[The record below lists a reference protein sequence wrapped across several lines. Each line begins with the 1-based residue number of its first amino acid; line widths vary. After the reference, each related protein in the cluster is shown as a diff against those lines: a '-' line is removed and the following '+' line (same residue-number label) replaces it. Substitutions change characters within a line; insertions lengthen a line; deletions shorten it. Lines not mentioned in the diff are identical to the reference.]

1 MTQTDTGAQVL
12 RKIKNDLIKRY
23 AVRNNRIALT
33 QTLSTLLPVIAL
45 TYAGIAALDV
55 SMLLASGIVLLLT
68 LFLLRAFV
76 MLHDCGHNC
85 LYESPGANKIAGFI
99 FGVVC
104 GVPQYV
110 WSRHHDYHHSTNGNW
125 EKYRGP
131 LTVLSTEEYSELTP
145 KQKRRYARQRKL
157 FMGPLAGFLYF
168 VFNPRFTWFKGTLGL
183 FAHILKGKKASEYST
198 RYWADWKEFRH
209 MTANNLALLSIW
221 TLASMTFGFAEFA
234 AVFIV
239 ALSLA
244 GASGIILFTVQH
256 NFENSYASPTE
267 GWDYYRA
274 ALAGTSY
281 LKLPRILHWFTADI
295 GYHHIHH
302 LSARIPNYRLRECH
316 EQNRALFESVTRLTL
331 KDVPHSM
338 RYIIWDE
345 NNATLKTPEQF
356 EARNAAAAVTEA
368 AQAA

>member
-1 MTQTDTGAQVL
+1 MDQIQQDTQAL
-12 RKIKNDLIKRY
+12 RNKKNELT
-23 AVRNNRIALT
+23 NRFADKSYWKAT
-33 QTLSTLLPVIAL
+33 SQTLTTLLPVIAL
-45 TYAGIAALDV
+45 TYAGMQALSV
-55 SMLLASGIVLLLT
+55 SYLLTASIVVLLT

-85 LYESPGANKIAGFI
+85 LYPSARANSIVGFI
-99 FGVVC
+99 FGAVC

-110 WSRHHDYHHSTNGNW
+110 WSRHHDYHHSTNGDW

-131 LTVLSTEEYSELTP
+131 LTVLSTDEYAQLND
-145 KQKRRYARQRKL
+145 KQKRRYASQRKL
-157 FMGPLAGFLYF
+157 YMGPLAGFLYF
-168 VFNPRFTWFKGTLGL
+168 VFNPRFTWLKGTVGL
-183 FAHILKGKKASEYST
+183 IAHVLKGQKPSTYTT
-198 RYWADWKEFRH
+198 RYWATRKEFWH
-209 MTANNLALLSIW
+209 MTGNNLALALIW
-221 TLASMTFGFAEFA
+221 TAVAATFGVVEFTV
-234 AVFIV
+234 VFVV

-267 GWDYYRA
+267 GWNYFTA

-302 LSARIPNYRLRECH
+302 LSARIPNYNLRACH
-316 EQNRALFESVTRLTL
+316 EAYRDLFENVTRLTL
-331 KDVPHSM
+331 KDIPHSM

-345 NNATLKTPEQF
+345 ENATLMTPEQF
-356 EARNAAAAVTEA
+356 QARQAEQPVAT

>member
-1 MTQTDTGAQVL
+1 
-12 RKIKNDLIKRY
+12 
-23 AVRNNRIALT
+23 
-33 QTLSTLLPVIAL
+33 
-45 TYAGIAALDV
+45 
-55 SMLLASGIVLLLT
+55 
-68 LFLLRAFV
+68 
-76 MLHDCGHNC
+76 
-85 LYESPGANKIAGFI
+85 
-99 FGVVC
+99 
-104 GVPQYV
+104 
-110 WSRHHDYHHSTNGNW
+110 
-125 EKYRGP
+125 
-131 LTVLSTEEYSELTP
+131 
-145 KQKRRYARQRKL
+145 
-157 FMGPLAGFLYF
+157 
-168 VFNPRFTWFKGTLGL
+168 
-183 FAHILKGKKASEYST
+183 
-198 RYWADWKEFRH
+198 

-244 GASGIILFTVQH
+244 GASGIILFTGQH

-267 GWDYYRA
+267 GWDYYQA